1 MKVKSL
7 LPLFLLFI
15 SMAGKA
21 QVNQNDSLAL
31 VEFYNKTQPK
41 NGSWDRHKNWLTSAP
56 LTDWFGVTVANK
68 RVTQL
73 TLTFNNITGKLPPS
87 FLNLTALK
95 KLNLRGNT
103 ALSIALSA
111 SLSKLKNL
119 NYLDLQ
125 STNTTGAIPEQITQ
139 LVKLE
144 YLNLSNCF
152 LAGTL
157 PASIANLQK
166 LNTLILSLSGLS
178 GPVPT
183 GVGNLP
189 SLQVLYL
196 NNNRFNGTLPTQG
209 YLPSLTQLVVG
220 GNQLSGNLPAWLNG
234 SRQLYYF
241 DVAGNNFSGPIP
253 ASWGDSLKSLY
264 YFNAAYNHLS
274 GAIPEW
280 LLQSPVLDDLELNNN
295 EFSRQDNPCTVL
307 SSSILLYQLENNR
320 YNFNGLECLKP
331 NFGGFGNVSPQ
342 APITIGTKGK
352 QLTLSAGGTLS
363 NNTYSWY
370 RVGTMQATVIAGD
383 STFTPT
389 LSGQYYARVT
399 NKAVPGLTLTTDT
412 VNYTAAAKAAELHI
426 TVSPNPTREQVTL
439 YGLDDKADALVRV
452 TDLGGHLWLQAT
464 SRKQAMMTL
473 NVANLKPGTYFIAVS
488 GNGSIK
494 TLSLVKE

>member
-7 LPLFLLFI
+7 LYLFLLFV
-15 SMAGKA
+15 SVAGKA
-21 QVNQNDSLAL
+21 QVNQSDSLAL

-56 LTDWFGVTVANK
+56 LTDWFGVTVANN

-103 ALSIALSA
+103 ALSIALS
-111 SLSKLKNL
+111 SNLSKLKNL
-119 NYLDLQ
+119 SYLDLQ
-125 STNTTGAIPEQITQ
+125 STNTTGAIPEQLTS
-139 LVKLE
+139 LAKLE
-144 YLNLSNCF
+144 YLNLSSCF
-152 LAGTL
+152 LTGSL
-157 PASIANLQK
+157 PASIDKLQK
-166 LNTLILSLSGLS
+166 LNTLILTLSGL
-178 GPVPT
+178 GGTLPA
-183 GVGNLP
+183 GIGNLP

-196 NNNRFNGTLPTQG
+196 NNNRFSGTLPAQG
-209 YLPSLTQLVVG
+209 YLPSLTQWLVG
-220 GNQLSGNLPAWLNG
+220 GNGLSGNLPAWLSG

-241 DVAGNNFSGPIP
+241 DIAGNNFSGPIP
-253 ASWGDSLKSLY
+253 AAWGDSLKGLRY
-264 YFNAAYNHLS
+264 VYAGYNHLS

-295 EFSRQDNPCTVL
+295 EFSRNDNPCTVL
-307 SSSILLYQLENNR
+307 SPSILVYQLENNR

-342 APITIGTKGK
+342 APLKIGTKGK

-370 RVGTMQATVIAGD
+370 RVGTTQATVIAGD
-383 STFTPT
+383 SSFTPT
-389 LSGQYYARVT
+389 QSGQYYARVT
-399 NKAVPGLTLTTDT
+399 NTAVPRLTLTTDT
-412 VNYTAAAKAAELHI
+412 VTYTAAAKAAELHI
-426 TVSPNPTREQVTL
+426 AVSPNPTKGQVL
-439 YGLDDKADALVRV
+439 LSGLNDKTDALVRV
-452 TDLGGHLWLQAT
+452 TDLSGHLWLQAT
-464 SRKQAMMTL
+464 SRKQAMITL

-488 GNGSIK
+488 GNGGVK
-494 TLSLVKE
+494 TLSLVKD